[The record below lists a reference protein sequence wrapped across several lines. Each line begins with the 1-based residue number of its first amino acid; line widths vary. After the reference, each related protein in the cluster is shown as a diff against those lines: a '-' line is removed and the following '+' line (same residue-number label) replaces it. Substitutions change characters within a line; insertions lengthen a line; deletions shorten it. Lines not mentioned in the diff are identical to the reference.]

1 LLFILLIRWG
11 ENNGKMNVNILTY
24 GNLCMSKGSCD
35 NKDYFARY
43 VKIDDVLVYG
53 ICEKASVF

>member
-1 LLFILLIRWG
+1 M
-11 ENNGKMNVNILTY
+11 EDECEYLTY

>member
-1 LLFILLIRWG
+1 
-11 ENNGKMNVNILTY
+11 MNDECEYLTHQ
-24 GNLCMSKGSCD
+24 NLCMSKGKCEH
-35 NKDYFARY
+35 KDPFVRY